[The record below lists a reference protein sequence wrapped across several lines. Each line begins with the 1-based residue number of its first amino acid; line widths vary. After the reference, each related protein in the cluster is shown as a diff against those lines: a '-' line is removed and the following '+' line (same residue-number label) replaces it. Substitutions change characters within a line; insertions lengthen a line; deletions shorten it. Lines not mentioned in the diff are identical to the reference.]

1 MNSHFKYK
9 LHIQNQNI
17 ELLYDD
23 VNTVDKNIR
32 AVREVRVL
40 SKNESLTITFSGIM
54 MVDER
59 FNELDFIY
67 NDKPNDPFHYINQST
82 EYLKKKYNELK
93 STDFRYKSGDGYEGS
108 KTIHLEDFINF
119 LKLEN
124 RETIINNILK

>member
-23 VNTVDKNIR
+23 VNTIDKTIR
-32 AVREVRVL
+32 GVREVRVL
-40 SKNESLTITFSGIM
+40 SKNESLIM

-67 NDKPNDPFHYINQST
+67 NEKPNDPFHYINQSA

-93 STDFRYKSGDGYEGS
+93 STDFRYKSGDGYDSS
-108 KTIHLEDFINF
+108 KTIHLEDFITY
-119 LKLEN
+119 LKSEN

>member
-23 VNTVDKNIR
+23 VNTIDKTIR
-32 AVREVRVL
+32 GVREVRVL
-40 SKNESLTITFSGIM
+40 SKNESLIM

-67 NDKPNDPFHYINQST
+67 NHNDPFNYINQSA
-82 EYLKKKYNELK
+82 EYLTKKYNELK
-93 STDFRYKSGDGYEGS
+93 STDFRYKSGDGYDSS
-108 KTIHLEDFINF
+108 KTIHLEDFITY
-119 LKLEN
+119 LKSEN

>member
-23 VNTVDKNIR
+23 VNTIGSRIR
-32 AVREVRVL
+32 EVREVRVL
-40 SKNESLTITFSGIM
+40 TKDSQFIM

-59 FNELDFIY
+59 FNELDFVY
-67 NDKPNDPFHYINQST
+67 NDKPNDPFNYSNQSA
-82 EYLKKKYNELK
+82 EYLKQKYNELK

-108 KTIHLEDFINF
+108 KTIHLENFITY
-119 LKLEN
+119 LKSEN
-124 RETIINNILK
+124 RETIINNILC

>member
-23 VNTVDKNIR
+23 VNTIDKTIR
-32 AVREVRVL
+32 GVREVRVL
-40 SKNESLTITFSGIM
+40 SKNESLIM

-67 NDKPNDPFHYINQST
+67 NEKSKDPFHYINQSV

-93 STDFRYKSGDGYEGS
+93 STDFRYKSGDGYDGS
-108 KTIHLEDFINF
+108 KTIHLEDFITY
-119 LKLEN
+119 LKSEN

>member
-23 VNTVDKNIR
+23 VNTIDKTIR
-32 AVREVRVL
+32 GVREVKVL
-40 SKNESLTITFSGIM
+40 SKNESLIM

-67 NDKPNDPFHYINQST
+67 DERPNDPFNHVNQSA
-82 EYLKKKYNELK
+82 EYLKQKYNELK

-108 KTIHLEDFINF
+108 KTIYLEDFITY
-119 LKLEN
+119 LKSEN
-124 RETIINNILK
+124 RETIINNILE

>member
-9 LHIQNQNI
+9 LHLHNQNI
-17 ELLYDD
+17 DLLYDD
-23 VNTVDKNIR
+23 ANIAGGNIR
-32 AVREVRVL
+32 EVREVRVIN
-40 SKNESLTITFSGIM
+40 SNESLIM

-67 NDKPNDPFHYINQST
+67 NDRPNDPFLYNQST

-124 RETIINNILK
+124 REIIINNILC

>member
-32 AVREVRVL
+32 AVREVRVIN
-40 SKNESLTITFSGIM
+40 SNESLIM

-108 KTIHLEDFINF
+108 KTIHLENFITY
-119 LKLEN
+119 LKSEN
-124 RETIINNILK
+124 RETIINNILC

>member
-9 LHIQNQNI
+9 LHINNQNI
-17 ELLYDD
+17 ELLYDG
-23 VNTVDKNIR
+23 VTTGANIR
-32 AVREVRVL
+32 EVREVKVL
-40 SKNESLTITFSGIM
+40 TSNDTFII

-108 KTIHLEDFINF
+108 KTIHLEDFITY

-124 RETIINNILK
+124 RETIINNILE

>member
-9 LHIQNQNI
+9 LHIQDQNI

-23 VNTVDKNIR
+23 VNTVDKTIR
-32 AVREVRVL
+32 GVREVRVL
-40 SKNESLTITFSGIM
+40 SKNESLIM

-67 NDKPNDPFHYINQST
+67 NDEKPNDPFNYINKSV

-93 STDFRYKSGDGYEGS
+93 STDFRYKSDDGYDGS
-108 KTIHLEDFINF
+108 KTIHLEDFITY
-119 LKLEN
+119 LKSEN

>member
-32 AVREVRVL
+32 AVREVRVIN
-40 SKNESLTITFSGIM
+40 SNESLIM

-67 NDKPNDPFHYINQST
+67 NDKPNDPFSYVNQST
-82 EYLKKKYNELK
+82 EYLKEKFKELK

-124 RETIINNILK
+124 IETIINNILK

>member
-23 VNTVDKNIR
+23 VNTIDKTIR
-32 AVREVRVL
+32 EVREVKVL
-40 SKNESLTITFSGIM
+40 TKNEQFIM
-54 MVDER
+54 MFDER
-59 FNELDFIY
+59 FNDLDFIY
-67 NDKPNDPFHYINQST
+67 NDKPNDPFNYINQSSI
-82 EYLKKKYNELK
+82 YLKEKFNELK
-93 STDFRYKSGDGYEGS
+93 STDFRYNSGDGYEGS
-108 KTIHLEDFINF
+108 KILYLEDFITY